1 MFMKVRLKAYGLLR
15 KYIPNEANPY
25 EIELEDGTSVK
36 DLLNILKIPSEY
48 VPIVTIAEKK
58 VDLSYI
64 IKDGDEL
71 TLLPIMGGG

>member
-1 MFMKVRLKAYGLLR
+1 MKVKLKTYGLLR
-15 KYIPNEANPY
+15 KYIPKEVNPY
-25 EIELEDGTSVK
+25 EIELEEGITVK

-48 VPIVTIAEKK
+48 VPIVTVGEKK
-58 VDLSYI
+58 VDLTYT